1 MIKEKNKKLQ
11 NCSEKRVQTINN
23 QKDQIK
29 QFEEKLKNKAK
40 NSLILFTLFDT
51 KIIDVGEQLL
61 VNHYKD
67 DHIKIE
73 EKISCK
79 QTNLTLTN
87 FTLQ

>member
-11 NCSEKRVQTINN
+11 NSYEKKVQTINN

-29 QFEEKLKNKAK
+29 QFEVKLKNKAK

-61 VNHYKD
+61 VNLNKD
-67 DHIKIE
+67 DHTKIE
-73 EKISCK
+73 EK
-79 QTNLTLTN
+79 L
-87 FTLQ
+87 